1 MRKVF
6 TLFCVL
12 MAAFFSIGVAKA
24 QTTFQVSSSASEN
37 AHWYVIT
44 LDNFIISSDALEYG
58 NKSFGGAAAFSM
70 SSKNIK
76 DAMKDASLWCIVGD
90 DTKGYKLYNKAKV
103 NGEYQIL
110 ALNNSSTTNA
120 GAYGASR
127 AKLVSSSTESST
139 ADNADGCAFD
149 IREKGAS
156 YPNIYCIRLHNTTN
170 RYLNNRDNN
179 LSYWQDDAA
188 FNSASA
194 GSQVRFYEQDA
205 YFDAKFVDS
214 YTSLLLPGIGDNE
227 AVSAAESIAKTNRT
241 YSALQE
247 MQSAISKVLATK
259 YYRINNQRSNGIK
272 QLATDGSNTPQ
283 MVSSANA
290 NRLVN
295 AIWQFTLCDDGVKMT
310 NVNNPDKFVAVLSDA
325 DVNSTLTNPLTT
337 QENGIKLVFSKFNNG
352 KFCIKDGDGH
362 LMNGEND
369 TQHGNYALNH
379 WSSTLA
385 WNNGNGTDGNQ
396 WDIVEAPS
404 IEVALHELDNK
415 SYASVYLPFGVS
427 TVENATAYVAETPA
441 NGYVTFN
448 TAGDGVAKQ
457 NGFLLVSDNASSTAT
472 ITIGEG
478 AATSQ
483 MTGTLTNLTINES
496 NISNYRV
503 FGPLSTDATVLGFFK
518 PSATLSQISANRG
531 FFKNV
536 ANEALRLNFGNVV
549 SAIETIEANGQN
561 NAPIFDLSGRRVMK
575 TVKGGLYIQN
585 GRKFIVK

>member
-12 MAAFFSIGVAKA
+12 MATFFSIGVANA
-24 QTTFQVSSSASEN
+24 QTTFQVSSSASED

-58 NKSFGGAAAFSM
+58 NKTLGGAVAFSM
-70 SSKNIK
+70 SSKNLK
-76 DAMKDASLWCIVGD
+76 DAIKDASLWCIVGD
-90 DTKGYKLYNKAKV
+90 NTNGYKLYNKAKV

-120 GAYGASR
+120 GQYGASR

-156 YPNIYCIRLHNTTN
+156 YPNIYCIRLHNTTD
-170 RYLNNRDNN
+170 RYFNNRDNN
-179 LSYWQDDAA
+179 LSYWEDGTA
-188 FNSASA
+188 FSNLSS
-194 GSQVRFYEQDA
+194 GSQVRFYEYKTND
-205 YFDAKFVDS
+205 YCRVGLS
-214 YTSLLLPGIGDNE
+214 SLLLPGVATDNN
-227 AVSAAESIAKTNRT
+227 VSAAETNFSKDMT
-241 YSALQE
+241 LANIEALE
-247 MQSAISKVLATK
+247 SAISNVLATK
-259 YYRINNQRSNGIK
+259 YYRINNQRPNGIK
-272 QLATDGSNTPQ
+272 QLATDGSNTPK

-310 NVNNPDKFVAVLSDA
+310 NVNNPGKFVAAL
-325 DVNSTLTNPLTT
+325 NSATNNGSVTKSLTT
-337 QENGIKLVFSKFNNG
+337 QEQGIKLVFSKFNKG

-362 LMNGEND
+362 LMNGEDGSNN
-369 TQHGNYALNH
+369 NYALNH
-379 WSSTLA
+379 WSATQA
-385 WNNGNGTDGNQ
+385 WNNGDGFVGNQ

-404 IEVALHELDNK
+404 IEVELKRLENK

-448 TAGDGVAKQ
+448 AAEGGVAKE

-472 ITIGEG
+472 LTIGEG
-478 AATSQ
+478 TLTSR
-483 MTGTLTNLTINES
+483 MIGTLTNLALNES
-496 NISNYRV
+496 NINNIRV

-518 PSATLSQISANRG
+518 PSASIDQVSANRG
-531 FFKNV
+531 FFENV
-536 ANEALRLNFGNVV
+536 VGEALRLNFGNVV
-549 SAIETIEANGQN
+549 SGIETIEANAQN

>member
-12 MAAFFSIGVAKA
+12 MATFFSIGVANA

-44 LDNFIISSDALEYG
+44 LDNFIISSADLDYA
-58 NKSFGGAAAFSM
+58 NGGKFSM
-70 SSKNIK
+70 KSKSVI
-76 DAMKDASLWCIVGD
+76 DAVKDASLWCIVGD
-90 DTKGYKLYNKAKV
+90 DTNGYKLYNKAKV

-120 GAYGASR
+120 GQYGASR

-170 RYLNNRDNN
+170 RYFNNRDNN

-188 FNSASA
+188 FNNASA
-194 GSQVRFYEQDA
+194 GSQIRFYEQDA
-205 YFDAKFVDS
+205 YFDAKFADS
-214 YTSLLLPGIGDNE
+214 YTSLLIPGIGDNE
-227 AVSAAESIAKTNRT
+227 TVSAAESKAKTNRT
-241 YSALQE
+241 YNALQE
-247 MQSAISKVLATK
+247 MQIAISKVLATK
-259 YYRINNQRSNGIK
+259 YYRVNNQRPNGIK
-272 QLATDGSNTPQ
+272 QLATDGSNIPQ

-310 NVNNPDKFVAVLSDA
+310 NVNNPGKFVAVLNDA
-325 DVNSTLTNPLTT
+325 TNNGSVTYPLTT

-362 LMNGEND
+362 LMNGEDGSSNN
-369 TQHGNYALNH
+369 NYALNH
-379 WSSTLA
+379 WSSTYA
-385 WNNGNGTDGNQ
+385 WNNGNGFEGNR

-404 IEVALHELDNK
+404 IEVELHELDNK
-415 SYASVYLPFGVS
+415 SYASVYLPFSISSVNDGVK
-427 TVENATAYVAETPA
+427 VFVANEPGT
-441 NGYVTFN
+441 NEVTF
-448 TAGDGVAKQ
+448 TETTHGVKAK
-457 NGFLLVSDNASSTAT
+457 NGFLLISDNAATTAT
-472 ITIGEG
+472 VNIGDGNAE
-478 AATSQ
+478 SS
-483 MTGTLTNLTINES
+483 MLGTLINLSLTNAEKST
-496 NISNYRV
+496 YRV
-503 FGPLSTDATVLGFFK
+503 FGRNSSNVVGFFT
-518 PSATLSQISANRG
+518 PSEGLNKVMANRG
-531 FFKNV
+531 FFKV
-536 ANEALRLNFGNVV
+536 ATGGALRLNFEDSVV
-549 SAIETIEANGQN
+549 SGIDAIAANQALH
-561 NAPIFDLSGRRVMK
+561 NAPIFDLSGRRVMN

>member
-12 MAAFFSIGVAKA
+12 MAAFFSVGVANA
-24 QTTFQVSSSASEN
+24 QTTFQVSSSASED

-44 LDNFIISSDALEYG
+44 LDNFIISSADLDYA
-58 NKSFGGAAAFSM
+58 NGGKFSM
-70 SSKNIK
+70 KSKSVI
-76 DAMKDASLWCIVGD
+76 DAVKDASLWCIVGD
-90 DTKGYKLYNKAKV
+90 DTNGYKLYNKAKV

-170 RYLNNRDNN
+170 RYFNNRDNN

-205 YFDAKFVDS
+205 YFDAKFADS

-247 MQSAISKVLATK
+247 VQSAISNVLATK

-272 QLATDGSNTPQ
+272 QLATDGSNTPK

-310 NVNNPDKFVAVLSDA
+310 NVNNPGKFVAALNDA
-325 DVNSTLTNPLTT
+325 TNNGSVTNDLTT
-337 QENGIKLVFSKFNNG
+337 QEQGIKLVFSKFNNG

-362 LMNGEND
+362 LMNGENG
-369 TQHGNYALNH
+369 THNNNCALNH
-379 WSSTLA
+379 WSSSTA
-385 WNNGNGTDGNQ
+385 WNSGNGFEGNQ
-396 WDIVEAPS
+396 WDIVEASS
-404 IEVALHELDNK
+404 IEVELKRPENK

-427 TVENATAYVAETPA
+427 NIENATAYVAETPA

-448 TAGDGVAKQ
+448 ATEGGVAKE

-472 ITIGEG
+472 LTIGEG

-483 MTGTLTNLTINES
+483 MTGTLTNLALNES
-496 NISNYRV
+496 NINNYRV

-518 PSATLSQISANRG
+518 PSATISQVSANRG
-531 FFKNV
+531 FFEKV
-536 ANEALRLNFGNVV
+536 TGEALRLNFGNVV
-549 SAIETIEANGQN
+549 SGIETIEANAQN

>member
-12 MAAFFSIGVAKA
+12 MAAFFSIGVANA
-24 QTTFQVSSSASEN
+24 QTTFQVSSEASEN

-44 LDNFIISSDALEYG
+44 LDNFIISSADLDCA
-58 NKSFGGAAAFSM
+58 NGGKFSM
-70 SSKNIK
+70 KSKSVI
-76 DAMKDASLWCIVGD
+76 DAVKDASLWCIVGD

-110 ALNNSSTTNA
+110 ALNNSITTNA
-120 GAYGASR
+120 TNNTTDEYGASR
-127 AKLVSSSTESST
+127 AKLVVSSTESST

-170 RYLNNRDNN
+170 RYFNNRDNN
-179 LSYWQDDAA
+179 LSYWQNDAA

-205 YFDAKFVDS
+205 YFDAKFADS

-227 AVSAAESIAKTNRT
+227 AVSAAESTAKTNRT

-272 QLATDGSNTPQ
+272 QLATDGSNIPQ
-283 MVSSANA
+283 MVSSTNA

-310 NVNNPDKFVAVLSDA
+310 NVNNPDKFIAVLSDA

-352 KFCIKDGDGH
+352 KFAIRDGDGH
-362 LMNGEND
+362 LMNGEDGSNK
-369 TQHGNYALNH
+369 NYALNH
-379 WSSTLA
+379 WSSTQA
-385 WNNGNGTDGNQ
+385 WNSGNAGNL

-404 IEVALHELDNK
+404 IEVALKALDTDTK

-427 TVENATAYVAETPA
+427 TVANATAYVAETPT

-448 TAGDGVAKQ
+448 AAEGGVAKK

-472 ITIGEG
+472 LTIGEG
-478 AATSQ
+478 TATSQ
-483 MTGTLTNLTINES
+483 MTGTLTNLALNES
-496 NISNYRV
+496 NINNYRV

-518 PSATLSQISANRG
+518 PSATIPQVSANRG
-531 FFKNV
+531 FFEKV
-536 ANEALRLNFGNVV
+536 VGEALRLNFGNVV
-549 SAIETIEANGQN
+549 SGIETIEANAQN

>member
-12 MAAFFSIGVAKA
+12 MAAFFSIGVANA
-24 QTTFQVSSSASEN
+24 QTTFQVSSEASEN

-44 LDNFIISSDALEYG
+44 LDNFIISSADLDYA
-58 NKSFGGAAAFSM
+58 NGGKFSM
-70 SSKNIK
+70 KSKSVI
-76 DAMKDASLWCIVGD
+76 DAVKDASLWCIVGD

-110 ALNNSSTTNA
+110 ALNNSSTNSA
-120 GAYGASR
+120 GEYGASR
-127 AKLVSSSTESST
+127 AKLVASSTESST
-139 ADNADGCAFD
+139 ADNADGCVFD
-149 IREKGAS
+149 IIVKGAS
-156 YPNIYCIRLHNTTN
+156 YPNIYCIKLHNTTN
-170 RYLNNRDNN
+170 RYFNNRDNN
-179 LSYWQDDAA
+179 LSYWQHNNA
-188 FNSASA
+188 FNNASA

-205 YFDAKFVDS
+205 YFDAKFADS

-227 AVSAAESIAKTNRT
+227 AVSAAESTAKTNRT

-259 YYRINNQRSNGIK
+259 YYRINNQRSNNDIK

-310 NVNNPDKFVAVLSDA
+310 NVNNPGKFVAVLNDA
-325 DVNSTLTNPLTT
+325 TNPNNGSVTNHLTT

-369 TQHGNYALNH
+369 TEHGNYALNH
-379 WSSTLA
+379 WSSTQA
-385 WNNGNGTDGNQ
+385 WNSGNGFEGNQ

-404 IEVALHELDNK
+404 IEVALHTLGTK

-448 TAGDGVAKQ
+448 AAEGGVAKEK
-457 NGFLLVSDNASSTAT
+457 GFLLVSDNASSTAT
-472 ITIGEG
+472 LTIGEG
-478 AATSQ
+478 TATSQ
-483 MTGTLTNLTINES
+483 MTGTLTNLALNES
-496 NISNYRV
+496 NINNYRV
-503 FGPLSTDATVLGFFK
+503 FGPLSTDVTVLGFFK
-518 PSATLSQISANRG
+518 PSASIDQVSANRG
-531 FFKNV
+531 FFEKV
-536 ANEALRLNFGNVV
+536 VGEALRLNFGNVV
-549 SAIETIEANGQN
+549 SGIETIEANAQN

>member
-12 MAAFFSIGVAKA
+12 MAAFFSIGVANA
-24 QTTFQVSSSASEN
+24 QTTFQVSSEPSEN

-58 NKSFGGAAAFSM
+58 NKTLGGAVAFSM
-70 SSKNIK
+70 SSKNLK
-76 DAMKDASLWCIVGD
+76 DAIKDASLWCIVGD
-90 DTKGYKLYNKAKV
+90 NTNGYKLYNKAKV

-120 GAYGASR
+120 GQYGASR

-156 YPNIYCIRLHNTTN
+156 YPNIYCIRLHNTTD
-170 RYLNNRDNN
+170 RYFNNRDNN
-179 LSYWQDDAA
+179 LSYWEDGTA
-188 FNSASA
+188 FSNLSS
-194 GSQVRFYEQDA
+194 GSQVRFYEYKTND
-205 YFDAKFVDS
+205 YCRVGLS
-214 YTSLLLPGIGDNE
+214 SLLLPGVATDNN
-227 AVSAAESIAKTNRT
+227 VSAAETNFSKDMT
-241 YSALQE
+241 LANIEALE
-247 MQSAISKVLATK
+247 SAISKVLPTK
-259 YYRINNQRSNGIK
+259 YYRINNQRSNGTK

-310 NVNNPDKFVAVLSDA
+310 NVNNPGKFVAVLNDA
-325 DVNSTLTNPLTT
+325 TNPNNGSVTNPLTT
-337 QENGIKLVFSKFNNG
+337 QEQGIKLVFSKFNNG
-352 KFCIKDGDGH
+352 KFLIKDGDGH
-362 LMNGEND
+362 FLNGEN
-369 TQHGNYALNH
+369 GSNNNYALNH
-379 WSSTLA
+379 WNHKDS
-385 WNNGNGTDGNQ
+385 WNSGNGFEGNQ

-404 IEVALHELDNK
+404 IEVELKRLENK

-427 TVENATAYVAETPA
+427 NIENATAYVAETPA

-448 TAGDGVAKQ
+448 AAEGGVAKEK
-457 NGFLLVSDNASSTAT
+457 GFLLVSDNASSTAT
-472 ITIGEG
+472 LTIGEG
-478 AATSQ
+478 TATSQ
-483 MTGTLTNLTINES
+483 MTGTLTNLALNES

-503 FGPLSTDATVLGFFK
+503 FGPLSTDVTVLGFFK
-518 PSATLSQISANRG
+518 PSATIPQVSANRG
-531 FFKNV
+531 FFEKV
-536 ANEALRLNFGNVV
+536 VGEALRLNFGNVV
-549 SAIETIEANGQN
+549 SGIETIEANAQN